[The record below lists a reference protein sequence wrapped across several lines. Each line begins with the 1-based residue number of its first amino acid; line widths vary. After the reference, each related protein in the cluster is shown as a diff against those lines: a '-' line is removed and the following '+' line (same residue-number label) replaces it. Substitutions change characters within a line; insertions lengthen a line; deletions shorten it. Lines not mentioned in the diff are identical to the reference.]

1 MLAGDLIT
9 RLLGRR
15 GSSFTFDPD
24 TPPVTLSEFDQ
35 GGTDP
40 GNVAEF
46 LAFEIE
52 FDVEPTTGLIFPS
65 EVDRG

>member
-9 RLLGRR
+9 RALRRR
-15 GSSFTFDPD
+15 GSSSSDPAA
-24 TPPVTLSEFDQ
+24 PPLTLSVFDQ

-46 LAFEIE
+46 LAFEIDFE
-52 FDVEPTTGLIFPS
+52 VEPTTGLIFPA

>member
-9 RLLGRR
+9 RALRRR
-15 GSSFTFDPD
+15 GSSSTFDPAA
-24 TPPVTLSEFDQ
+24 PPPTLSELDQ

-46 LAFEIE
+46 LAFEIDFE
-52 FDVEPTTGLIFPS
+52 VEPTTGLIFPA